1 METAA
6 RQTSYFR
13 TAPVLPAIF
22 LLLFFPMVILPQPL
36 IYEVA
41 WLGVPVVDVTIDSR
55 ADEWGDYTEY
65 QAQTRVWFDRIYSV
79 DNRYRIWVNDVS
91 GQPLRYEKQIH
102 ERGVR
107 DSLKA
112 RYDLENTH
120 RVIYSNGAER
130 PWTPEGQTFFSA
142 LIWMQHHDWEI
153 QEKRVQQV
161 EVEGV
166 MWEVEL
172 ACLNSAHSDAGSS
185 DVVEISVHFSER
197 LEGEPVLATT
207 DVLTYMLPGEDHQ
220 LRFALDVEHDLI
232 LWVEFGSWPFIV
244 RAELISDYNSP

>member
-13 TAPVLPAIF
+13 TVPVLPGMF

-36 IYEVA
+36 NYEVT
-41 WLGVPVVDVTIDSR
+41 WLGVPVVDVAIDSH
-55 ADEWGDYTEY
+55 ADERGGYTEY
-65 QAQTRVWFDRIYSV
+65 QAYTRDWFDRIYSV
-79 DNRYRIWVNDVS
+79 DNQYRIWVDDVN
-91 GQPLRYEKQIH
+91 GQPLWYEKQIH

-107 DSLKA
+107 DSLIT
-112 RYDLENTH
+112 RYDLKNPP
-120 RVIYSNGAER
+120 RAIYSNGAER

-142 LIWMQHHDWEI
+142 LIWMQHHDWETH
-153 QEKRVQQV
+153 EKRVLNV

-172 ACLNSAHSDAGSS
+172 VCLNGAHSDTGST
-185 DVVEISVHFSER
+185 DVVEISIHFLAQ

-232 LWVEFGSWPFIV
+232 HWVEFGSWPFIV